1 MALPFSPLTSL
12 PGHTPTPTPTPTPT
26 VTPTPTPTSA
36 PSVVTT
42 TLSNTQSSTTTSSS
56 SSYAST
62 TSTSSSSSSHKG
74 LSTGAQTG
82 ISLGIVFFLILCVLV
97 FYNLKRLYQRAREKD
112 NNQPALPMSEVNQYL
127 PPQSVTSPGGNPS
140 PPPPPP
146 SSSRLGT
153 TYPDSADIS
162 SAAPLLSHNS
172 YRNSYPVSTQNRYST
187 LSQTTDPHQIV
198 TQDLPTFPNPHDPF
212 SAPARTA
219 SFHSLTH
226 STPHDASASAAMT
239 ATSDVLAVGSSSNS
253 QSERR
258 LSVLHAD
265 MTRYQKELEF
275 EHKRSLEQGQ
285 EPHDPPPQYPS

>member
-1 MALPFSPLTSL
+1 MALPFSPLTSV
-12 PGHTPTPTPTPTPT
+12 PGHGPTPTPTPTPT
-26 VTPTPTPTSA
+26 STPTLTPTSA

-42 TLSNTQSSTTTSSS
+42 TLLDTQSSTTTSSS

-97 FYNLKRLYQRAREKD
+97 FYNLKRLYQRAREKGD
-112 NNQPALPMSEVNQYL
+112 NQPALPMSEVSQYL
-127 PPQSVTSPGGNPS
+127 PPKSVASPGGN

-146 SSSRLGT
+146 SSSRPGT

-172 YRNSYPVSTQNRYST
+172 HRNSYPVSTQNRYST

-212 SAPARTA
+212 TAPVRTA
-219 SFHSLTH
+219 SCHSLTH
-226 STPHDASASAAMT
+226 STPHDASAGAAMM

-265 MTRYQKELEF
+265 MTRYQKELES

-285 EPHDPPPQYPS
+285 ELHDPPPQYPS